1 MIGDAVSGSNNQ
13 VWVKNMA
20 AWVFRQ
26 KTWYSW
32 MFSPYQSTTL
42 PTWVSYRLYPIISS
56 HVVQIPHSWCPKT
69 RRVIFWNGPVP
80 AQRTCP
86 QLRGKSAWL
95 RLKISEDGTS
105 KINGWSSCSYKTS
118 HTFGDIWYNQFS
130 NTPKYDI
137 LAEIDPIN
145 PHHLQ
150 QISHQ
155 FWYIPYIL

>member
-1 MIGDAVSGSNNQ
+1 MLLVVRIIRFGS
-13 VWVKNMA
+13 
-20 AWVFRQ
+20 
-26 KTWYSW
+26 KTWQPGFSDKKHGIAGCSPHINRQLYQHGFLIGFILSFRPMWFKSHILGAQKPVASYSE
-32 MFSPYQSTTL
+32 MDPSPHNE
-42 PTWVSYRLYPIISS
+42 
-56 HVVQIPHSWCPKT
+56 HVHNSEGNPHG
-69 RRVIFWNGPVP
+69 F
-80 AQRTCP
+80 
-86 QLRGKSAWL
+86 AW
-95 RLKISEDGTS
+95 ISEDGTS

-118 HTFGDIWYNQFS
+118 HKFGDIWYNQFS